1 MSDRRIS
8 VDAQVLYDFGER
20 GEMVDL
26 EELRKFG
33 HDFFDKIKV
42 RGIHKRLSIYIDDNE
57 KEHVQA
63 VCELP
68 QDMLAWAAFLHCF
81 FEQKP
86 LEDSRIQER
95 YGLKHKIYETL
106 NYVEIM
112 QRYSEM
118 QEKDMEILDLED
130 IVKRAIPE
138 IRKYK
143 GIN

>member
-1 MSDRRIS
+1 MADKKIS
-8 VDAQVLYDFGER
+8 VDVQVLYDFAER
-20 GEMVDL
+20 GEMVDFD
-26 EELRKFG
+26 ELRKFG

-42 RGIHKRLSIYIDDNE
+42 RNIYKRLSIYIDNNG

-63 VCELP
+63 VWELS

-81 FEQKP
+81 FEQKSID
-86 LEDSRIQER
+86 DSRIQER

-106 NYVEIM
+106 SYIDIM

-118 QEKDMEILDLED
+118 KEKDMEILDLED

-143 GIN
+143 GIK